1 MTELVAFTFHIG
13 RMSETVI
20 AIEQS

>member
-20 AIEQS
+20 ATEQS